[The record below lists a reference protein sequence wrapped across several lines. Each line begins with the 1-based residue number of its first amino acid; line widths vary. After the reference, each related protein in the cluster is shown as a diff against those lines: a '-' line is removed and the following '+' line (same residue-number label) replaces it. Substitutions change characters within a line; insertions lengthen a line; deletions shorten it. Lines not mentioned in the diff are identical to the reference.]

1 MHLLLTY
8 IKMDL
13 LLPAY
18 QKLYASLKSL
28 EDFSKGQDLFDNI
41 SCIDTFLSEYRNI
54 TFVLQKSIA
63 HTEHF
68 PIYEELRKKYF
79 KTDACSWLVTKR
91 NEVLKEH
98 PFKLEKQLQ
107 VTIYLSHEAN
117 ICFSKCYTI
126 ENEITYSSLIDTI
139 KKIISS
145 IPSIE
150 VFFSVEFIYKEQNSN
165 INLFSRIT
173 EGINVMF
180 AFFKDFENQIKVKPS
195 KARKQII
202 DKIKNLQFY
211 STPKDMWFIDDYVFY
226 KEGNVF
232 EKGLRMETLTPFETK
247 IPYTSFCDFLHVN
260 HNGKVIEDTFEAFRK
275 MHIIAF
281 SKQKRITPTFL
292 ILNKD
297 GHLSMCMYDSTIKTT
312 TYRKINEIATEIKL
326 GSSIVAVF
334 HVGEVLVYNNLK
346 PFFIDYRKRSS
357 NPHME
362 MLAFS
367 IITKDT
373 YAQYLLN
380 SDSLLEQSTD
390 CFYPQLTEVKIDE
403 NVSLM
408 RPLIEAFKATNRIE
422 E

>member
-1 MHLLLTY
+1 
-8 IKMDL
+8 
-13 LLPAY
+13 
-18 QKLYASLKSL
+18 
-28 EDFSKGQDLFDNI
+28 
-41 SCIDTFLSEYRNI
+41 
-54 TFVLQKSIA
+54 
-63 HTEHF
+63 
-68 PIYEELRKKYF
+68 
-79 KTDACSWLVTKR
+79 
-91 NEVLKEH
+91 
-98 PFKLEKQLQ
+98 
-107 VTIYLSHEAN
+107 
-117 ICFSKCYTI
+117 
-126 ENEITYSSLIDTI
+126 
-139 KKIISS
+139 
-145 IPSIE
+145 
-150 VFFSVEFIYKEQNSN
+150 
-165 INLFSRIT
+165 
-173 EGINVMF
+173 MF

-247 IPYTSFCDFLHVN
+247 MPYTSFCDFLHVN

-281 SKQKRITPTFL
+281 SKQKRIAPTFL

-297 GHLSMCMYDSTIKTT
+297 GHLSMCMYNSTIKTT

-346 PFFIDYRKRSS
+346 PFFIDYRKRSL

-373 YAQYLLN
+373 DAQYLLN

-390 CFYPQLTEVKIDE
+390 CFYPQLTEVNIDE

>member
-1 MHLLLTY
+1 
-8 IKMDL
+8 MDL

-68 PIYEELRKKYF
+68 QIYEELRKKYF

-98 PFKLEKQLQ
+98 PFRLEKQLQ
-107 VTIYLSHEAN
+107 LTIYLSHEAS
-117 ICFSKCYTI
+117 IFSSKCYTI
-126 ENEITYSSLIDTI
+126 ENEITYSSLIDAI
-139 KKIISS
+139 KEIISD

-150 VFFSVEFIYKEQNSN
+150 VFFSVEFIYREQDSS
-165 INLFSRIT
+165 INMFSTIT
-173 EGINVMF
+173 DGINVMF
-180 AFFKDFENQIKVKPS
+180 AFLEDFEKQIKIKTS
-195 KARKQII
+195 KAREQVI

-226 KEGNVF
+226 KDGSVF
-232 EKGLRMETLTPFETK
+232 EKGLRTETLMQFETK

-260 HNGKVIEDTFEAFRK
+260 HNGKIIEETFEAFTK

-281 SKQKRITPTFL
+281 SKQKRIAPTFL

-346 PFFIDYRKRSS
+346 PFFIDYRKRSL

>member
-1 MHLLLTY
+1 
-8 IKMDL
+8 MDL

-41 SCIDTFLSEYRNI
+41 LCIDTFLSEYRNI

-63 HTEHF
+63 HTEYF

-98 PFKLEKQLQ
+98 PFRLEKQLHL
-107 VTIYLSHEAN
+107 TIYLSHEAN
-117 ICFSKCYTI
+117 IFSSKCYTI
-126 ENEITYSSLIDTI
+126 ENEITYSSLINTI
-139 KKIISS
+139 KEIISS
-145 IPSIE
+145 IPSVE
-150 VFFSVEFIYKEQNSN
+150 VFFSVEFIYKEQDSN
-165 INLFSRIT
+165 INIFSTIT
-173 EGINVMF
+173 DGIDVMF
-180 AFFKDFENQIKVKPS
+180 AFLKDFEKQIKVQPS
-195 KARKQII
+195 KAREQVI

-232 EKGLRMETLTPFETK
+232 EKGLRMETLTPFEAK
-247 IPYTSFCDFLHVN
+247 IPYTFFCDCLHVN
-260 HNGKVIEDTFEAFRK
+260 HDGNIIEETFEAFKK

-281 SKQKRITPTFL
+281 SKQKRIAPTFL
-292 ILNKD
+292 ILNED

-326 GSSIVAVF
+326 GSSILAVF
-334 HVGEVLVYNNLK
+334 HVGEVFVYNNLK
-346 PFFIDYRKRSS
+346 PFFIDYRKRTLNSD
-357 NPHME
+357 ME

-373 YAQYLLN
+373 YSQYLLN

-390 CFYPQLTEVKIDE
+390 CLYPQLTKVKMDE
-403 NVSLM
+403 NISLM
-408 RPLIEAFKATNRIE
+408 RPLIEAFKATNGVKE
-422 E
+422 